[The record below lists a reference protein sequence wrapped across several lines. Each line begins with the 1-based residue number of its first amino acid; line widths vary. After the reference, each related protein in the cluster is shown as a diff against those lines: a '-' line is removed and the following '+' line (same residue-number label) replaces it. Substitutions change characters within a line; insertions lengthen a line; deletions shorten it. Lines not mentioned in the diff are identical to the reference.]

1 MYISPYT
8 AVDAALAASAKAN
21 TDRAALTHA
30 DDRATVIDLLSHS
43 QNDNKAQRKNET
55 DQIFILGYN

>member
-8 AVDAALAASAKAN
+8 ALDAAIAASEKPV
-21 TDRAALTHA
+21 TDKIGC
-30 DDRATVIDLLSHS
+30 DERATVIDLLSQTNQ
-43 QNDNKAQRKNET
+43 QNQALKHET